1 MTMTDVAIPR
11 DAATIER
18 PMIIDSTLGK
28 FVADLHAAY
37 TVAQS
42 LAKTS
47 FVPAQFKGKPEEV
60 AAAICVGAEI
70 GLSPMAS
77 LRSIDVINGV
87 PTLRANAL
95 RALIQR
101 AGHHIHVVESTET
114 RCIVDGRRAG
124 AGSDE
129 TQRSVWTIDRAVK
142 MGLAGKE
149 NWKRMPQSM
158 LMARATTEI
167 VRMIAS
173 DLLFGL
179 ASTEEMLDEVTPSGP
194 APAAVSRKRR
204 EPAAQPIP
212 EPDLEPAS
220 AERKGTRRRKDPEPT
235 AATPDVGADI
245 VDDVPAGVDLATGE
259 VINDEALSLEV

>member
-1 MTMTDVAIPR
+1 MTDVAIPR
-11 DAATIER
+11 DAAAIER
-18 PMIIDSTLGK
+18 PMIIDSPLGK

-101 AGHHIHVVESTET
+101 GGHHIHVVESTET

-142 MGLAGKE
+142 MGLAGKD

-179 ASTEEMLDEVTPSGP
+179 ASTEEMLDEVTPAGP
-194 APAAVSRKRR
+194 APAAVSRRRR
-204 EPAAQPIP
+204 EPAAVQPIP
-212 EPDLEPAS
+212 EPDLEPSA
-220 AERKGTRRRKDPEPT
+220 AERKGTRRRKDPAP
-235 AATPDVGADI
+235 ATEVVDADI
-245 VDDVPAGVDLATGE
+245 VDDVPAGVDPATGE
-259 VINDEALSLEV
+259 VLTDEALSLEV

>member
-1 MTMTDVAIPR
+1 MTDVAIPR
-11 DAATIER
+11 DAAAIER
-18 PMIIDSTLGK
+18 PMIIDSPLGK

-179 ASTEEMLDEVTPSGP
+179 ASTEEMLDEVTPAGP
-194 APAAVSRKRR
+194 APAAVSRRRR
-204 EPAAQPIP
+204 EPAALQPIP
-212 EPDLEPAS
+212 EPDLEPSA
-220 AERKGTRRRKDPEPT
+220 AERKGTRRRKDPAP
-235 AATPDVGADI
+235 ATQVVDADI
-245 VDDVPAGVDLATGE
+245 VDDVPAGVDPDTGE
-259 VINDEALSLEV
+259 VTDEALSLEV

>member
-1 MTMTDVAIPR
+1 MTDVAIPR
-11 DAATIER
+11 DAAAIER
-18 PMIIDSTLGK
+18 PMIIDSPLGK

-129 TQRSVWTIDRAVK
+129 AQRSVWTIDRAVK

-179 ASTEEMLDEVTPSGP
+179 ASTEEMLDEVSPAGP
-194 APAAVSRKRR
+194 APAAVSRRRR
-204 EPAAQPIP
+204 EPAAVQPIP
-212 EPDLEPAS
+212 EPDLEPSS
-220 AERKGTRRRKDPEPT
+220 AERKGTRRRKDPAP
-235 AATPDVGADI
+235 ATEVVDADI
-245 VDDVPAGVDLATGE
+245 VDDVPAGVDHAPGE
-259 VINDEALSLEV
+259 VPTDEALSLEV